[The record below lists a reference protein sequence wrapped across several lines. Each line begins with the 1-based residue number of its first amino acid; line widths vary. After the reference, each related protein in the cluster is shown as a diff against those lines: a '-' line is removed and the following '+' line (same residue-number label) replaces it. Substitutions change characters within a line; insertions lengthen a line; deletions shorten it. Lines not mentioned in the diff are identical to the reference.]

1 MSEIRDYTQTM
12 DISSLYWRKCSS
24 CKLDIGYQKTH
35 YKCNVSTCNR
45 NRTGLVFCSVPCFER
60 HLPSARHR
68 DAYAIEEKSPSF
80 DQWKQELE
88 SADSAPSAPAVA
100 KAEAPVANPR
110 VFLVPKNPQGLTVKK
125 VRETEV
131 LVVASKV
138 KDYIRRNSE
147 MNTSGEVLQV
157 LSDQIRSLCDKAM
170 DSARADGRKT
180 VMERDFKKQ

>member
-1 MSEIRDYTQTM
+1 M

-24 CKLDIGYQKTH
+24 CKLDIGYRKTY

-45 NRTGLVFCSVPCFER
+45 NRTGLVFCSVPCFEC

-80 DQWKQELE
+80 EQWKQELE
-88 SADSAPSAPAVA
+88 SEDSAPSSAPAVA
-100 KAEAPVANPR
+100 KAPAPATNPNVANPR

-147 MNTSGEVLQV
+147 MNTSGEVLQA

-180 VMERDFKKQ
+180 VMERDFKK